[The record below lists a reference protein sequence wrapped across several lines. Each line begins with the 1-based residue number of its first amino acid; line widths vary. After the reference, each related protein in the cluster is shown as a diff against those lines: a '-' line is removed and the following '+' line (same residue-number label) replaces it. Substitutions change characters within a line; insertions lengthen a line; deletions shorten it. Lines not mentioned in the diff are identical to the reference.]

1 MDEPASN
8 RWQFSLRALLVV
20 VTLCAVMA
28 AAWRVVGGSEFL
40 QTVVFVAAS
49 AVLAILFRGPWRRAY
64 LLAYG
69 AVYGPFVVMAVYMTL
84 YAECLHC
91 KAAAWT
97 MFPYGPG
104 FVTGEL
110 ARSLWGIHL
119 PWGVLR
125 IALAVSVSVGMVAA
139 LTWFVKCLGRWWRI
153 AILVVV
159 AAFCSFCAFGL
170 MALIRA

>member
-1 MDEPASN
+1 MDEPISN

-20 VTLCAVMA
+20 VTVCAVMA
-28 AAWRVVGGSEFL
+28 AAWRVVGGSEIL
-40 QTVVFVAAS
+40 QTVVFVVAS
-49 AVLAILFRGPWRRAY
+49 AVLAIVLRGSSRRAY
-64 LLAYG
+64 LAAYG

-84 YAECLHC
+84 YVEWLHC

-125 IALAVSVSVGMVAA
+125 IALADLVSVAMVAG
-139 LTWFVKCLGRWWRI
+139 LTWFAKSLGRWWRI
-153 AILVVV
+153 AGLAVVV
-159 AAFCSFCAFGL
+159 AYCSFCAFGL